1 MSTPKRNG
9 NKWSV
14 NELLS
19 LQREFE
25 LLELSIDEIAERH
38 QRSPDA
44 IMYKLDNEGFA
55 DFNVLY
61 SNYYDLNGTIPVKQ
75 TQTNIEN
82 ETDYHENVEHDNITS
97 LTEKVWN
104 LETSVN
110 EIKSLVKQMFESISN
125 NNHTSLNSHS
135 HSQHSHSQV

>member
-75 TQTNIEN
+75 TQTNDENEN
-82 ETDYHENVEHDNITS
+82 ETENHEEVDHDNITS

-110 EIKSLVKQMFESISN
+110 EIKTLVKQMFESISN
-125 NNHTSLNSHS
+125 NNTSLNSHS
-135 HSQHSHSQV
+135 QV

>member
-1 MSTPKRNG
+1 MSTFKRNG

-14 NELLS
+14 NEILR

-25 LLELSIDEIAERH
+25 LLELSIDDIATRH

-61 SNYYDLNGTIPVKQ
+61 SNYYNLNDAMPILDDNNHEEVSHVYEDNDVI
-75 TQTNIEN
+75 TNN
-82 ETDYHENVEHDNITS
+82 NITT

-110 EIKSLVKQMFESISN
+110 EIKGLVKQMFNLMPN
-125 NNHTSLNSHS
+125 NPNLAIY
-135 HSQHSHSQV
+135 

>member
-1 MSTPKRNG
+1 MSTFKRNG

-14 NELLS
+14 NEILR

-25 LLELSIDEIAERH
+25 LLELSIDDIATRH

-61 SNYYDLNGTIPVKQ
+61 SNYYNLNDAMPILDDNNHEEVSHVYEDNDVI
-75 TQTNIEN
+75 TNN
-82 ETDYHENVEHDNITS
+82 NITT

-110 EIKSLVKQMFESISN
+110 EIKGLVKQMFNLMPN
-125 NNHTSLNSHS
+125 NPNNPNLAIY
-135 HSQHSHSQV
+135 

>member
-1 MSTPKRNG
+1 MSTFKRNG

-14 NELLS
+14 NEILR

-25 LLELSIDEIAERH
+25 LLELSIDDIATRH

-61 SNYYDLNGTIPVKQ
+61 SNYYNLNDVMPILDDNNHEEVSHVYEDNDVI
-75 TQTNIEN
+75 TNN
-82 ETDYHENVEHDNITS
+82 NITT

-110 EIKSLVKQMFESISN
+110 EIKGLVKQMFNLMPN
-125 NNHTSLNSHS
+125 NPNNPNLAIY
-135 HSQHSHSQV
+135 

>member
-1 MSTPKRNG
+1 MSTFKRNG

-14 NELLS
+14 NEILR

-25 LLELSIDEIAERH
+25 LLELSIDDIAMRH

-61 SNYYDLNGTIPVKQ
+61 SNYYNLNDAMPILDDNNHEEVSHVYEDNDVI
-75 TQTNIEN
+75 TNN
-82 ETDYHENVEHDNITS
+82 NITT

-110 EIKSLVKQMFESISN
+110 EIKGLVKQMFNLMPN
-125 NNHTSLNSHS
+125 NPNLAIY
-135 HSQHSHSQV
+135 

>member
-1 MSTPKRNG
+1 MSTFKRNG

-14 NELLS
+14 NEILR

-25 LLELSIDEIAERH
+25 LLELSIDDIATRH

-55 DFNVLY
+55 NFNVLY
-61 SNYYDLNGTIPVKQ
+61 SNYYNLNDAMPILDDNNHEEVSHVYEDNDVI
-75 TQTNIEN
+75 TNN
-82 ETDYHENVEHDNITS
+82 NITT

-110 EIKSLVKQMFESISN
+110 EIKGLVKQMFNLMPN
-125 NNHTSLNSHS
+125 NPNLAIY
-135 HSQHSHSQV
+135 